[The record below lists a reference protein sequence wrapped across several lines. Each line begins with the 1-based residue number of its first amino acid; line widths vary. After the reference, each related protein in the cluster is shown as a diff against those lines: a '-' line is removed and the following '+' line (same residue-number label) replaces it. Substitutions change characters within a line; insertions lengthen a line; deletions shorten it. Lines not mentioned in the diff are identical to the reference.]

1 MITAIPNPLVQ
12 HLLDVAFDLANNA
25 GRLIQR
31 IADTRESAQPGDDT
45 FQRLMRKAQVSF
57 DQLIDDADQ
66 YILTVEESG
75 DAPLDYRSLEG
86 LAERLRMMERE
97 LKRLM
102 NDPETPSSLTV
113 PLEQCGFRRAI
124 AKTRSRIALA
134 AHVSKQRQV
143 VAKTYASTVSP
154 ATYAAAATL
163 MSEKLDEKARKAGD

>member
-31 IADTRESAQPGDDT
+31 IADTRESNQPGDDT

-57 DQLIDDADQ
+57 DQLVEDADQ

-86 LAERLRMMERE
+86 LTKRLRTMERE

-102 NDPETPSSLTV
+102 NDPETPSDVTAL
-113 PLEQCGFRRAI
+113 LEQCGFRRAI
-124 AKTRSRIALA
+124 AKARSRMALA

-143 VAKTYASTVSP
+143 IAKTYDSTVSP
-154 ATYAAAATL
+154 AAYAAAATL
-163 MSEKLDEKARKAGD
+163 MTVKLSEKARKAGD

>member
-12 HLLDVAFDLANNA
+12 HLLDVAFDLVNNA

-57 DQLIDDADQ
+57 DQLVEDADQ

-86 LAERLRMMERE
+86 LTERLRTMERE

-102 NDPETPSSLTV
+102 NDSETPSDITV
-113 PLEQCGFRRAI
+113 LLEQCGFRRAI
-124 AKTRSRIALA
+124 AKTRSRIAMA

-143 VAKTYASTVSP
+143 IVKTYESTVTP
-154 ATYAAAATL
+154 EAYAAAAKL
-163 MSEKLDEKARKAGD
+163 MSEKLGEKVGKSGD